1 MVFRLSRE
9 LFVSCFFDLNVSCFI
24 FTISFL
30 SNFIYNFETETSPKE
45 IESIFMPKNNKKT
58 NAKTKQTSERI
69 KSLILFDIAE
79 LILVFSIVV
88 LFYLTLPLSTTKVIF
103 IPKGSTNSIITY
115 LNKSG
120 YELGLIDKVYLRFL
134 GYPQSGWID
143 IKENYLTKADF
154 LYKITTSKAALKDIT
169 LIPGETSYV
178 FLNDISKK
186 MNLSR
191 KNLQKVYDKYAYKND
206 GNILADT
213 YSLPYGMK
221 EDHLLFYLFST
232 TNKQYESIS
241 NKIFGEYDKKRWYYY
256 ITLASVIQKEAAN
269 SDEMPTVS
277 SVIHNRLKK
286 GMKLQ
291 MDGTLNYGKYSHI
304 KITSQRIKEDNS
316 SYNTYK
322 NRGLPEHPICAVSLD
337 AIKAAIFPAKTDYL
351 YFVKNEKNGLHS
363 FSKSYKEHVNNINKN
378 RIIKRNLKKKAK
390 EKKQEIQKKK
400 SNSKTKES
408 PKKELYVFPKSNS
421 KENTKSIK
429 SLFDN
434 VK

>member
-1 MVFRLSRE
+1 
-9 LFVSCFFDLNVSCFI
+9 
-24 FTISFL
+24 
-30 SNFIYNFETETSPKE
+30 
-45 IESIFMPKNNKKT
+45 MPENKKKT
-58 NAKTKQTSERI
+58 NVKTKQTSRA
-69 KSLILFDIAE
+69 KKTLILFDITE
-79 LILVFSIVV
+79 IILVLSIII
-88 LFYLTLPLSTTKVIF
+88 LFYLSLPLSTTRVIF

-115 LNKSG
+115 LDKSG
-120 YELGLIDKVYLRFL
+120 YELNIIDSMYLRFL

-154 LYKITTSKAALKDIT
+154 LYKITTSKAALKNIT
-169 LIPGETSYV
+169 LIPGETAYI
-178 FLNDISKK
+178 FLDDISQK

-191 KNLQKVYDKYAYKND
+191 QKLQNIYEKYAYKED

-221 EDHLLFYLFST
+221 EDHLLFYLFSN
-232 TNKQYESIS
+232 TNKQYEEIS
-241 NKIFGEYDKKRWYYY
+241 KKIFGEYDKKRWYYY

-269 SDEMPTVS
+269 DKEMPLVS

-304 KITSQRIKEDNS
+304 KITAQRIREDNS

-322 NRGLPEHPICAVSLD
+322 NSGLPNNPVCAVSIT

-351 YFVKNEKNGLHS
+351 YFVKNEKTGLHS
-363 FSKSYKEHVNNINKN
+363 FSKTYKEHITNININ
-378 RIIKRNLKKKAK
+378 RIIKKNLKKKTK
-390 EKKQEIQKKK
+390 EKTEEIKKK
-400 SNSKTKES
+400 SESKNALTS
-408 PKKELYVFPKSNS
+408 PKNEASVFPTENKKTNS
-421 KENTKSIK
+421 SSIK
-429 SLFDN
+429 SLWDN

>member
-1 MVFRLSRE
+1 
-9 LFVSCFFDLNVSCFI
+9 
-24 FTISFL
+24 
-30 SNFIYNFETETSPKE
+30 
-45 IESIFMPKNNKKT
+45 MPKNKKKT
-58 NAKTKQTSERI
+58 NAKTKQTSVRK
-69 KSLILFDIAE
+69 KSLILLDIIE
-79 LILVFSIVV
+79 LFLVLIIVI

-103 IPKGSTNSIITY
+103 IPKGTTNSIITY

-120 YELGLIDKVYLRFL
+120 YELGIIDKVYLRFL

-169 LIPGETSYV
+169 LIPGETAHI
-178 FLNDISKK
+178 FLDDISKR

-191 KNLQKVYDKYAYKND
+191 KTLQKVYDKYAYKQD

-221 EDHLLFYLFST
+221 EDHLLFYLFSN
-232 TNKQYESIS
+232 TNKQYEIIS
-241 NKIFGEYDKKRWYYY
+241 NKIFGTYNKNRWYYY

-269 SDEMPTVS
+269 KDEMPIVS

-291 MDGTLNYGKYSHI
+291 MDGTLNYAQYSHV
-304 KITSQRIKEDNS
+304 KVTAKRIREDNS

-322 NRGLPEHPICAVSLD
+322 NRGLPDHPVCAVSVD

-351 YFVKNEKNGLHS
+351 YFVKSEKTGLHI

-378 RIIKRNLKKKAK
+378 RIIKRNLKKKRS
-390 EKKQEIQKKK
+390 KKTEEIQKKK
-400 SNSKTKES
+400 SIKKAKES

-429 SLFDN
+429 SLFEN